1 MLVKDKTDG
10 KLKAVKGIDKEGKPR
25 MVEPTEKNLAD
36 LLAVNTN
43 DPALEAFFKKLM
55 EHAQQEVGVGLPDVF
70 IMGKDVLVSLIKADF
85 AQALLEHF
93 RADPA
98 KLGEVPAFEPM
109 DVTKIDTAD
118 MERKGIRMEDLEPY
132 LKAMSYGHKS
142 HGMIEMHPEM
152 GENGLRV
159 TTQGRV
165 SLEEQADGILK
176 VIPHYYREKCDLDSP
191 FHGVLLDDE
200 AKRNI
205 EATRHAGKVIE
216 LELKPGKMTP
226 CFVSRDRYTNELAY
240 MPVSEI
246 EKRGTIKNAPLSE
259 GKQLDLYSGG
269 RVLLEGYT
277 TRSGFMRDAYI
288 QVDAAERNF
297 EFDHTGL
304 NQRRYQEHNRAVYW
318 ENRGQEAPTGE
329 RPMFIPRRIYGQP
342 IPEQAYNQWQDALNY
357 PERRTE
363 IKAVYM
369 TGLNHP
375 GYTEPQNLWIKP
387 DFEAGKIR
395 PYKWNPDYVRKTG
408 QQAAQ
413 SKPAQAPAPGPQQ
426 SESRPEQTPQP
437 KQERRTRQAPPKQ
450 RQNKSKG
457 VGGL

>member
-1 MLVKDKTDG
+1 MDEKAKDDEKKVILVKDAKDD
-10 KLKAVKGIDKEGKPR
+10 KLKAVRGVDKEGKPK
-25 MVEPTEKNLAD
+25 MVEPTENNLAD

-43 DPALEAFFKKLM
+43 DPALEAFFKKFM
-55 EHAQQEVGVGLPDVF
+55 EEAQKDVKAGLPDVF
-70 IMGKDVLVSLIKADF
+70 IMTKDVLVSLIKADF

-109 DVTKIDTAD
+109 DLTKIDTTD

-159 TTQGRV
+159 TTRGRV
-165 SLEEQADGILK
+165 SLEEQADGSLK

-205 EATRHAGKVIE
+205 TETRHAGKVIE
-216 LELKPGKMTP
+216 LELETGKMTP
-226 CFVSRDRYTNELAY
+226 CFVSRDKYTNELVA
-240 MPVSEI
+240 MPVSEF
-246 EKRGTIKNAPLSE
+246 EKRDTIKNAPLSE

-357 PERRTE
+357 PERRPE

-375 GYTEPQNLWIKP
+375 GYTEPQNLWVKP
-387 DFEAGKIR
+387 DFNGGGIR
-395 PYKWNPDYVRKTG
+395 TYKWNPDYVRKQETKAAQTQKSAQSAEQRK
-408 QQAAQ
+408 QQA
-413 SKPAQAPAPGPQQ
+413 P
-426 SESRPEQTPQP
+426 RQTPP
-437 KQERRTRQAPPKQ
+437 RN
-450 RQNKSKG
+450 RQNRGKG
-457 VGGL
+457 IGGA